1 MDLRERRLTPDDL
14 PACLALSDEAGWNQ
28 TAADWQMLL
37 EIGEGIGLFRN
48 GRLVAT
54 AGVAVHGG
62 RIGWICMVL
71 VTQAERRQG
80 LATRLLRW
88 AMELC
93 EARGLVAGLDATPAG
108 KQVYARLGFR
118 VVDGI
123 KRLERGLGQL
133 PTGPAAVPDPDRDRS
148 AREPGSVSR
157 PDVATP
163 SEDAAACG
171 VRPVGRAQI
180 ATVAAYDL
188 PRFGTDRTPII
199 ARWLDWR
206 GDLAYQAVSAGR
218 VRGYCL
224 AREGRHAIHVG
235 PAVADDDATA
245 IAVLEAVLRALSGPA
260 CIDVPDR
267 HQAVIDWLLEQGFTY
282 RRPFARMLA
291 GGGELPGRRDSIYAL
306 AGPEFS

>member
-1 MDLRERRLTPDDL
+1 MDLHERLLTPGDL

-28 TAADWQMLL
+28 TAADWRMLL
-37 EIGEGIGLFRN
+37 EIGEGNGLFRN

-108 KQVYARLGFR
+108 KQVYAGLGFR

-123 KRLERGLGQL
+123 KRLERGLEQ
-133 PTGPAAVPDPDRDRS
+133 PPPGPAGVPDPDRDRS
-148 AREPGSVSR
+148 AREPASVSR
-157 PDVATP
+157 P
-163 SEDAAACG
+163 DAAACG
-171 VRPVGRAQI
+171 VRPVRRAQI
-180 ATVAAYDL
+180 AAVAAYDL
-188 PRFGTDRTPII
+188 PRFGADRTPII
-199 ARWLDWR
+199 ARWLDGH

-245 IAVLEAVLRALSGPA
+245 IAILEAVLQGVSDPA

-291 GGGELPGRRDSIYAL
+291 GGGELPGGRDSIYAL